1 MNSDLLPPSARLTE
15 SGEFRSKTSGNKE
28 VYLVDDNADYRNL
41 ARRIFTEFL
50 PEYKLQV
57 FERGQ
62 ALYQHLMLVS
72 ANTYKG
78 RMPGLILLDLEMPG
92 IDGLNLLKLIRQ
104 RLNTKNI
111 PWKTLPVIILT
122 NDTSNDQAV
131 NCYNAGATSVI
142 SKPSDLKEQTEMFE
156 VICRYWI
163 GHHMPY

>member
-1 MNSDLLPPSARLTE
+1 MNSEFLPPSNHLTE
-15 SGEFRSKTSGNKE
+15 GRESYKKTTRVKE
-28 VYLVDDNADYRNL
+28 IYLVDDNADYRHL

-78 RMPGLILLDLEMPG
+78 GMPGLILLDLQMPG

-122 NDTSNDQAV
+122 NDTSNDQIV

-142 SKPSDLKEQTEMFE
+142 TKPFDFMEQAEMFE
-156 VICRYWI
+156 VICRYWL